1 MKMSTMKDADGIA
14 PIVPTAT
21 GQGKVIKG
29 PFLSLVDKPR
39 SGSLLSKLSGD
50 KTALE
55 LS

>member
-1 MKMSTMKDADGIA
+1 MSTMKDADAIA
-14 PIVPTAT
+14 AIAPTAT
-21 GQGKVIKG
+21 DQGKAILG

-50 KTALE
+50 ETALE